1 MLFRDQGKSSRRA
14 CLKLRSVTDME
25 PTLRMDHSR
34 MSPPSASTGSP
45 FILKFSAAAV
55 GRSAHHYSV
64 KGTSAPAHPLTP
76 GLGMNGDRVVIV
88 LPLGKS
94 SSAGNAQRLGQQSRG
109 CSRCF
114 SKCCSPGTVPLLFS
128 QSALYLIAHV
138 KKTE

>member
-1 MLFRDQGKSSRRA
+1 
-14 CLKLRSVTDME
+14 ME
-25 PTLRMDHSR
+25 PTLLHMDHGR

-45 FILKFSAAAV
+45 FILKFSAAEV

-76 GLGMNGDRVVIV
+76 GLGMNGDRVV
-88 LPLGKS
+88 KS
-94 SSAGNAQRLGQQSRG
+94 FLWVKAAVQEMLSALDSRAEG
-109 CSRCF
+109 APGGF
-114 SKCCSPGTVPLLFS
+114 SKCCSPGTVPLLLS